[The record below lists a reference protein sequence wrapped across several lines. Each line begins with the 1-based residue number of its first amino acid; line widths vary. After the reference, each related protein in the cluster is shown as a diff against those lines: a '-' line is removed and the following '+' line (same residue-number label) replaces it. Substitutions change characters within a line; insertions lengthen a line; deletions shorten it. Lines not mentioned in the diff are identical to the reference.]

1 MEECDLEIV
10 SLPCLEFHVIIPL
23 SSIRRSIFILFL
35 ELLIPVGLLVAI
47 YGLQQAVAPTN
58 NPIDIPTTFHPSPSL
73 NSLYSSIQCDANLVW
88 YCPHCGSSSTSK
100 GTPISSVCQPR
111 KIAIA
116 PKTTSQPAIS
126 TFAANLVSWANSN
139 IEGAKNYSTFVY
151 FNSEDDLVNYIQA
164 PLYSESQNISIISSA
179 IIFNGIYPNWDY
191 VVRMNQTLQQG
202 VTSTDNPPDTS
213 LAYVDIVPKTASSTP
228 SSGTKP
234 YSLQYLDADYFSL
247 TDVINTYITKVTCNT
262 TNTCDANA
270 ASIQTVGVADF
281 PSPASITSGFWSSIG
296 FAFAL
301 VMIIGIMYPL
311 ANIISDLVREK
322 ESKIREGMMMMALH
336 GEALWASWILHFLF
350 LFVPLAIILTII
362 GTKVFQYSS
371 PIYIFFYF
379 ILFFLASI
387 SYCVFVSV
395 FFNNARTASIIANLV
410 FLGGFFIYV
419 GLASTNPTRSQ
430 LLAASLHPSAAFT
443 FGTLAFIEYEG
454 AEIGITQNTWNVSSE
469 YNITFQDTLNMMFID
484 AIYLGVLAWYFSNI
498 WPSEFGTHKP
508 WYFIF
513 LPSYWCSCFY
523 HRNGARDASSVSD
536 IDVELSD
543 PNVEKVPGTNFFTFL
558 NNFIERNI
566 EIRYFVHSKSE

>member
-1 MEECDLEIV
+1 M
-10 SLPCLEFHVIIPL
+10 
-23 SSIRRSIFILFL
+23 FILFL

-47 YGLQQAVAPTN
+47 YGLQQAIAPVN
-58 NPIDIPTTFHPSPSL
+58 NPLTIPSTVH
-73 NSLYSSIQCDANLVW
+73 YSSPFSAQYTDIVCGANLVW
-88 YCPHCGSSSTSK
+88 FCPACGSSSVAK
-100 GTPISSVCQPR
+100 GTSLASVCQPR
-111 KIAIA
+111 QVAIT
-116 PKTTSQPAIS
+116 PKTAGLS
-126 TFAANLVSWANSN
+126 TVSAFARDLVAWANGN
-139 IEGAKNYSTFVY
+139 IPGAGNYSTFV
-151 FNSEDDLVNYIQA
+151 FFDSEEALVSYIEA
-164 PLYSESQNISIISSA
+164 PLYSQAPNTSIISSA
-179 IIFNGIYPNWDY
+179 IVVNDVYPNWDY

-202 VTSTDNPPDTS
+202 VTSTTNPPDTS
-213 LAYVDIVPKTASSTP
+213 LAYVDIVPKTATATP
-228 SSGTKP
+228 SSGKKP
-234 YSLQYLDADYFSL
+234 YALQYLDSGYFSL
-247 TDVINTYITKVTCNT
+247 TDVVNTYIAAVTCNASS
-262 TNTCDANA
+262 TCS
-270 ASIQTVGVADF
+270 ASSTRVETLGVADF
-281 PSPASITSGFWSSIG
+281 PSPASVTSGFWADIG
-296 FAFAL
+296 FSFAL
-301 VMIIGIMYPL
+301 VMIIGVMYPL

-410 FLGGFFIYV
+410 FLGGFFIYI
-419 GLASTNPTRSQ
+419 GLSTTKPSRSQ

-469 YNITFQDTLNMMFID
+469 YNITFQDTLNMMFVD

-513 LPSYWCSCFY
+513 LPTYWCSCFLN
-523 HRNGARDASSVSD
+523 RNGVRDVASVSD
-536 IDVELSD
+536 VDVELTD
-543 PNVEKVPGTNFFTFL
+543 PKIEKVPGMEVFQLF
-558 NNFIERNI
+558 
-566 EIRYFVHSKSE
+566 